1 MKIYLRKVDKQCIE
15 KQISIKQYILHGF
28 FGSAKDQ
35 EIISM
40 KGTLSNE
47 SSEVKILTSTD
58 PRLGGDIKK
67 IINAEVAEI
76 VQTEPSYQL
85 SINDILLFAYI
96 GSKKYML
103 EIITKNDARYQV
115 LLDLVNN
122 PQFKT
127 RNGWDNLHLLA
138 YSDSEE
144 TNFLNNTSNNDSVE
158 IDENLREKGGEN
170 IILYGVPGSG
180 KSHTIK
186 IKYPQNEYI
195 FEKLVF
201 HPDYSYS
208 DFVGQIMPI
217 VKDEIVSYD
226 FIPGPFTNILKKA
239 YNNPSSKYILVIDEI
254 NRGNAPAIFGEV
266 FQLLDRD
273 KDGNSNYT
281 INNDNIAKIV
291 YKGNTQRHIKIPSNL
306 WIIATMNTSDQN
318 VFTLDTAFQRRFSM
332 QLIRNSFDKNKKE
345 FESEEKYN
353 EYKNFIDKKILNT
366 DVTWQ
371 KFCKTINSIISKSD
385 NDVNSME
392 DKRLGVF
399 FVRNDDLES
408 KEKFAHKVLK
418 YLWDDVFK
426 FDKDKLFNKNKYHTL
441 EEVIERFVNEDGK
454 SQFDIFIDDVKAMLY
469 V

>member
-1 MKIYLRKVDKQCIE
+1 MKIYLRKIDKQCII
-15 KQISIKQYILHGF
+15 KQISIKKYILRDF
-28 FGSAKDQ
+28 FNNAQDQ
-35 EIISM
+35 EIVSM
-40 KGTLSNE
+40 VGALSNQNGN
-47 SSEVKILTSTD
+47 VKILTATD
-58 PRLGGDIKK
+58 PRLGGEIKN
-67 IINAEVAEI
+67 IINAEVDKI
-76 VQTEPSYQL
+76 IQTDPSYQL
-85 SINDILLFAYI
+85 SIDDILLFAYI
-96 GSKKYML
+96 ESKKYIL
-103 EIITKNDARYQV
+103 EIITKKDARYQV
-115 LLDLVNN
+115 LLDLINN

-127 RNGWDNLHLLA
+127 RNGWDNLHLLT

-144 TNFLNNTSNNDSVE
+144 SNFINDASSNSVE
-158 IDENLREKGGEN
+158 INENLREKGGEN

-180 KSHTIK
+180 KSHTIR

-217 VKDEIVSYD
+217 VKDEIVSYE

-239 YNNPSSKYILVIDEI
+239 YNNPSRKYVLVIDEI

-273 KDGNSNYT
+273 KDGNSNYA

-291 YKGNTQRHIKIPSNL
+291 YEGDAQRHIKIPSNL

-332 QLIRNSFDKNKKE
+332 QLIRNSFDKNKEE

-371 KFCKTINSIISKSD
+371 KFCKTINSIISKSN
-385 NDVNSME
+385 NDINSME

-399 FVRNDDLES
+399 FVKTDDLES

-441 EEVIERFVNEDGK
+441 EEV
-454 SQFDIFIDDVKAMLY
+454 
-469 V
+469 